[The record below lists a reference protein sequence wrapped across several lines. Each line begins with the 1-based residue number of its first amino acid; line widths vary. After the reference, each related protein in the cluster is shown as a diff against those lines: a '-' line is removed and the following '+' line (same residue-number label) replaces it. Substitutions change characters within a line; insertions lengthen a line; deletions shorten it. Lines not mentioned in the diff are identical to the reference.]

1 MKLLTLDNDDASR
14 DAVHLAALEAAG
26 EGDGPF
32 ADACKGA
39 HETYKCAIKAGRTH
53 GEAKSEARAALAR
66 LSNA

>member
-14 DAVHLAALEAAG
+14 DAVHLAALEKAG

-39 HETYKCAIKAGRTH
+39 YETYKTALEAGRTH
-53 GEAKSEARAALAR
+53 VQAKGEARAALAR